1 MVVER
6 EVESFA
12 DIADNTQY
20 SIGLRN
26 KPFRLRLDIRAKWSS
41 SLQTCSHYPLCS
53 GSTLSL
59 KFTDKMYSSGLI
71 YI

>member
-20 SIGLRN
+20 SLGLRN
-26 KPFRLRLDIRAKWSS
+26 KPFRLRLDIRAK
-41 SLQTCSHYPLCS
+41 
-53 GSTLSL
+53 
-59 KFTDKMYSSGLI
+59 
-71 YI
+71 